1 MSTKKFILTLC
12 CPDDYEKTG
21 TDGPSEEKFGTGRL
35 RDLILP
41 VRLVVYR
48 SLVSFD
54 LAKTIARRCGYIR
67 CLDA

>member
-1 MSTKKFILTLC
+1 MSDRRRGAL
-12 CPDDYEKTG
+12 
-21 TDGPSEEKFGTGRL
+21 PSEEKFGTGRL

-54 LAKTIARRCGYIR
+54 LAKMIARRCGYIR